1 MMAEPAGALLMQ
13 TLRDPQGVA
22 RRLIAA
28 ELPVQARWTAV
39 ALVAVLAVIGLKLAL
54 WISPEAEPTVFTAL
68 GDPRF
73 GLPVQFVSVVL
84 LSVVM
89 VIAGRVQGGAGQ
101 FLDAL
106 VLVTWIEV
114 IMLVAQVLQIA
125 SLLILPPLSLMIS
138 IASLVLFFWLMV
150 QFTAALHGL
159 SELGRVFLALVV
171 GFVAVLFLVAVLA
184 GIFGFTPPP
193 TGA

>member
-1 MMAEPAGALLMQ
+1 MAGPGGTLMIE

-28 ELPVQARWTAV
+28 DLPVQARWMAA

-54 WISPEAEPTVFTAL
+54 WIAPEAEPTVFTAL

-73 GLPVQFVSVVL
+73 GLPVQFTSVL
-84 LSVVM
+84 LLSIVM

-106 VLVTWIEV
+106 VLVTWIEFL
-114 IMLVAQVLQIA
+114 MLAAQVLQIF
-125 SLLILPPLSLMIS
+125 SLLILPPLSMMIS

-159 SELGRVFLALVV
+159 TALGRVFLALVA
-171 GFVAVLFLVAVLA
+171 GFFAVLFLVAVLA
-184 GIFGFTPPP
+184 GLFGFTPQP